1 MCGTSLELDLCV
13 TEDGLLWEL
22 GKQISTPG
30 ATISQTPDALQRFAG
45 IKVQAKSASTPVLLN
60 RTYQYD
66 AAGGVTQI
74 DSDIGKTDYAYDKLN
89 RLTQAS
95 PDNALQAKGLV
106 QEQYSYDATG
116 NRLSSAHQA
125 GTWAYNADN
134 QLTQYPRTIDAS
146 VPGSATEQT
155 DVSYTPQGHT
165 QRESSTTWQRNY
177 GYNAGERLTEVAQ
190 GPASGTNLTVR
201 YRYDP
206 FGRRIAKTVTEGATT
221 KTTYYMNGEHALL
234 AEADDDGKLTRA
246 YGFNPDTQDGALD
259 LWSTEPVWQADLNG
273 KSTLSE
279 ANFHYLATDHLG
291 TPILATDKQGN
302 KTWRSYSE
310 AFGNTGVESGSSA
323 EINLRFPG
331 QYWDKETGLHQNYF
345 RDYSPA
351 RGRYVQ
357 SDPTGLWGG
366 LNTYSYA
373 YNDPL
378 GYIDPTGE
386 VPIAP
391 IVVGYLRCVA
401 SCTGQAAA
409 MEGLF
414 GDLKCFD
421 PGQTAKDCALS
432 CANPLNWIKGPSNY
446 ARRPG
451 TKRADYWRRQYEKIE
466 GEPWPKTVDGKN
478 YHAHHKKALAD
489 KGTDTYDN
497 IMPMHPDEHRR
508 HHADDFRRWGGRK
521 K

>member
-1 MCGTSLELDLCV
+1 M
-13 TEDGLLWEL
+13 
-22 GKQISTPG
+22 
-30 ATISQTPDALQRFAG
+30 
-45 IKVQAKSASTPVLLN
+45 
-60 RTYQYD
+60 
-66 AAGGVTQI
+66 
-74 DSDIGKTDYAYDKLN
+74 
-89 RLTQAS
+89 
-95 PDNALQAKGLV
+95 
-106 QEQYSYDATG
+106 
-116 NRLSSAHQA
+116 
-125 GTWAYNADN
+125 
-134 QLTQYPRTIDAS
+134 
-146 VPGSATEQT
+146 
-155 DVSYTPQGHT
+155 
-165 QRESSTTWQRNY
+165 
-177 GYNAGERLTEVAQ
+177 
-190 GPASGTNLTVR
+190 
-201 YRYDP
+201 
-206 FGRRIAKTVTEGATT
+206 
-221 KTTYYMNGEHALL
+221 

-310 AFGNTGVESGSSA
+310 AFGNTGVENGSSA

-366 LNTYSYA
+366 LNTYGYA

-421 PGQTAKDCALS
+421 PTQTAKDCAQSCINPLS
-432 CANPLNWIKGPSNY
+432 WFKKNPLRRAQNNKQKRKRIESLEENIREHRDKIAKEPNANPKNHWEKEIRDWLAEIERIRK
-446 ARRPG
+446 RLPG
-451 TKRADYWRRQYEKIE
+451 
-466 GEPWPKTVDGKN
+466 
-478 YHAHHKKALAD
+478 KK
-489 KGTDTYDN
+489 
-497 IMPMHPDEHRR
+497 
-508 HHADDFRRWGGRK
+508 
-521 K
+521 

>member
-1 MCGTSLELDLCV
+1 M
-13 TEDGLLWEL
+13 
-22 GKQISTPG
+22 
-30 ATISQTPDALQRFAG
+30 
-45 IKVQAKSASTPVLLN
+45 
-60 RTYQYD
+60 
-66 AAGGVTQI
+66 
-74 DSDIGKTDYAYDKLN
+74 
-89 RLTQAS
+89 
-95 PDNALQAKGLV
+95 
-106 QEQYSYDATG
+106 
-116 NRLSSAHQA
+116 
-125 GTWAYNADN
+125 
-134 QLTQYPRTIDAS
+134 
-146 VPGSATEQT
+146 
-155 DVSYTPQGHT
+155 
-165 QRESSTTWQRNY
+165 
-177 GYNAGERLTEVAQ
+177 
-190 GPASGTNLTVR
+190 
-201 YRYDP
+201 
-206 FGRRIAKTVTEGATT
+206 
-221 KTTYYMNGEHALL
+221 

-259 LWSTEPVWQADLNG
+259 LWSTEPLWQADLNG

-279 ANFHYLATDHLG
+279 ASFHYLATDHLG

-310 AFGNTGVESGSSA
+310 AFGNTGVENGSSA

-331 QYWDKETGLHQNYF
+331 QYWDKETGLHQNHF

-366 LNTYSYA
+366 LNTYGYA

-432 CANPLNWIKGPSNY
+432 CANPLNWFRKSPNVNNARDQISKWYSTRKRAKDA
-446 ARRPG
+446 ARRKGAGGGNQPHG
-451 TKRADYWRRQYEKIE
+451 PDAYGKE
-466 GEPWPKTVDGKN
+466 GHFHDKN
-478 YHAHHKKALAD
+478 HDD
-489 KGTDTYDN
+489 KSKPN
-497 IMPMHPDEHRR
+497 IHY
-508 HHADDFRRWGGRK
+508 RWGARR
-521 K
+521 